1 VKHIPFVDFF
11 GKLAQIKIRDLRT
24 LKKRTTNVLRSFSAF
39 KKFIRIGHPLTTN
52 QISAYRR
59 ERHFP
64 LLFTSK
70 TKKQKPTSNPQE
82 NSKNR
87 ERNRLQQKNRKLA
100 TRDSQD

>member
-70 TKKQKPTSNPQE
+70 NKKTETNIKPA
-82 NSKNR
+82 
-87 ERNRLQQKNRKLA
+87 RKF
-100 TRDSQD
+100 